1 MDLKEKINALM
12 DEQVRPSL
20 ASHGGNVDIVDV
32 KDNKVFVR
40 LTGGCQGCAGARMT
54 LKAGVERIIR
64 EKYPEIEEVVDVTNH
79 QRGDNP
85 FM

>member
-1 MDLKEKINALM
+1 MKDKIETLM

-20 ASHGGNVDIVDV
+20 AAHGGNVEIVEV
-32 KDNKVFVR
+32 KDNKVFLK

-54 LKAGVERIIR
+54 LKNGVERIIK

-79 QRGDNP
+79 QGGEKP